1 MNNKKGFKLL
11 AFVIAGVMVFAA
23 CTPVQDTEKPKTDES
38 QEEPKTDENQEKPKT
53 ETPET
58 TDTEDKDK
66 EKTDEKK
73 PEIGDAEFTPEASEV
88 LVKPDEIKGED
99 DPYPYELTKAINE
112 FSSKSVSKLL
122 KDSEENEIYSPIS
135 LYYALSMIR
144 EMTDGET
151 LDKIN
156 EFLNVKDFDLADSL
170 KKFTQTEKTNDG
182 LLVNNS
188 YWIDNKYKENVNP
201 EYLNVLKEKF
211 YAYAFATD
219 FASDGAYSDIDN
231 WALKTTDNMIEF
243 DSKEMFGGSEV
254 VSALLNAVYY
264 ESKWQEK
271 FEEENN
277 FKEKFHN
284 LDGSESET
292 EFMTQSQSMGIFS
305 IGSEYDSALMKMGTG
320 NIYFILPKNGTT
332 PQKLLEDENFIS
344 DYLKVEFLAGK
355 LTINLP
361 KLEIES
367 SFEKLIE
374 DLDLTEIFGV
384 NANYSKAVKK
394 DQQAFAIGQILQ
406 KAKVIMNE
414 EGAKASAVSGG
425 VGVTSAPDSGEEL
438 VLNLDRPFI
447 YLITSDRG
455 DVLFAGVINKM

>member
-1 MNNKKGFKLL
+1 MSNKKGFKLL
-11 AFVIAGVMVFAA
+11 AFIIAGAMLFAA
-23 CTPVQDTEKPKTDES
+23 CTPMQDPEKPKTDES

-53 ETPET
+53 ETP
-58 TDTEDKDK
+58 DIEDKNK
-66 EKTDEKK
+66 EKTDENK
-73 PEIGDAEFTPEASEV
+73 PDIGDAEFNPEASEV

-151 LDKIN
+151 LEKIN

-170 KKFTQTEKTNDG
+170 KKFTQTEKMNDG

-188 YWIDNKYKENVNP
+188 YWIDNKYKENANP
-201 EYLNVLKEKF
+201 EYLNLLKEKF

-219 FASDGAYSDIDN
+219 FTSDGAYSDIDN
-231 WALKTTDNMIEF
+231 WALKTTNNMIEY
-243 DSKEMFGGSEV
+243 DSKEMFGGDDV
-254 VSALLNAVYY
+254 VSVLLNAVYF

-277 FKEKFHN
+277 YVEKFHN

-292 EFMTQSQSMGIFS
+292 EFMTQIQDKGIFFK
-305 IGSEYDSALMKMGTG
+305 GDEYDSALMRMENGSV
-320 NIYFILPKNGTT
+320 YFILPKGETT
-332 PQKLLEDENFIS
+332 PKKLLENENFIS
-344 DYLKVEFLAGK
+344 DYLKIEFIAGK

-361 KLEIES
+361 KLEVES
-367 SFEKLIE
+367 GFKNLME
-374 DLDLTEIFGV
+374 DLELTDILGA
-384 NANYSKAVKK
+384 NADYSKAFKNDEQV
-394 DQQAFAIGQILQ
+394 FSIGKVIQ
-406 KAKVIMNE
+406 KAKIIMNE
-414 EGAKASAVSGG
+414 EGAKAAAVSGG
-425 VGVTSAPDSGEEL
+425 VGVTSAPDSEEEL

-447 YLITSDRG
+447 YSITSDRG